1 MLYEYVLFSMY
12 ATLSCTAMTSPSQE
26 REDQSEKVM
35 EEGLKRGPILERLKR
50 ALTYRTRTPTVLQAA
65 DGFVD

>member
-1 MLYEYVLFSMY
+1 
-12 ATLSCTAMTSPSQE
+12 MTSPSQE